1 MLSQLSIIKRMN
13 NLIKTREELDDLE
26 KILHIKNLRKMNS
39 WWILDLIKQIKMRKN
54 VLVYLEK
61 IMKIGVLL
69 TK

>member
-39 WWILDLIKQIKMRKN
+39 
-54 VLVYLEK
+54 
-61 IMKIGVLL
+61 
-69 TK
+69 